1 MRQVA
6 FILPKRFFFSND
18 NQIKEDAEKRFD
30 FFLTQDIGIYILA
43 QQHTIS
49 KLRPQVSDDY
59 KDKINFVGR
68 KEYDLIKGK
77 KNDIIHCGSVK

>member
-30 FFLTQDIGIYILA
+30 FFLTQDIGIYIYWLNNTRLVNCVPKCRM
-43 QQHTIS
+43 TIKI
-49 KLRPQVSDDY
+49 KL
-59 KDKINFVGR
+59 ILL
-68 KEYDLIKGK
+68 EE
-77 KNDIIHCGSVK
+77 KNMT